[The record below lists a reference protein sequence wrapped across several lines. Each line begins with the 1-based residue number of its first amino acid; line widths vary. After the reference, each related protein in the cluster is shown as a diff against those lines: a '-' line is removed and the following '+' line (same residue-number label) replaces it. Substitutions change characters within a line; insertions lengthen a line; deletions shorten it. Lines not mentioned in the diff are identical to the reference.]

1 MVVGGVLVGGIS
13 ITDLI
18 LEAEV
23 VVGVVE
29 VMLDIK
35 GLIIWDRM
43 VAVEAVLDHHHPSVQ
58 PNIE

>member
-1 MVVGGVLVGGIS
+1 MVVGGVMAGGIS

-23 VVGVVE
+23 AVEVVE

-35 GLIIWDRM
+35 GLITWDQM
-43 VAVEAVLDHHHPSVQ
+43 VAVEAVLDHQLPVQ
-58 PNIE
+58 PRIE